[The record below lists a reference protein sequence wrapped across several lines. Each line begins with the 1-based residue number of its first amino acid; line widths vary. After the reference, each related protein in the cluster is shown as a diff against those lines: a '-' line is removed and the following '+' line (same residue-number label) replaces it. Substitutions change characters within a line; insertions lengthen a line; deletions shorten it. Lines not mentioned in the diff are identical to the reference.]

1 MKNNYKN
8 LWKLY
13 LKEEKDLNIQE
24 FTPKDTL
31 NPKIW
36 DGERLK
42 DDIKEKL
49 MQIANDFFEK
59 MTLEGIEIDDITITG
74 SMANYNWTNLS
85 DIDLH
90 ILVDMRKIDENTDLV
105 KEFFNARSSIWNKI
119 HQIKIKGHEVEVYV
133 QDLSESHYSTGVFS
147 LKNNDWLAKPEKK
160 SVNIDENAVIK
171 KAISLIDQIER
182 AEDMLN
188 DENYVAAHEYSTK
201 IREKIKKFRQSGLEM
216 GGEFSNENLSFKLLR
231 KTGYLGILR
240 DVINLSYDKKMSLN
254 GNFVKKL
261 RIFVRKS
268 AKIDENM
275 PLKEL
280 IQLENFQKSV
290 KRRHF
295 RMKKRLVGLGNQ
307 KNKPPYSKKPTYKRT
322 LSAPAGFGGS

>member
-59 MTLEGIEIDDITITG
+59 MTLDGIEIDDITITG

-105 KEFFNARSSIWNKI
+105 KEFFNARSSIWNKV

-147 LKNNDWLAKPEKK
+147 LINNDWLAKPEKK

>member
-105 KEFFNARSSIWNKI
+105 KEFFNARSSIWNKV

-147 LKNNDWLAKPEKK
+147 LINNDWLAKPEKK